1 MLLRQNGSFF
11 LSHVSLVTGDWFFV
25 ANDAVNNNIS
35 SSTWKK
41 SSQIPKCRNHILD
54 YPFLYKR

>member
-41 SSQIPKCRNHILD
+41 SSQIPKCRNHIL
-54 YPFLYKR
+54 